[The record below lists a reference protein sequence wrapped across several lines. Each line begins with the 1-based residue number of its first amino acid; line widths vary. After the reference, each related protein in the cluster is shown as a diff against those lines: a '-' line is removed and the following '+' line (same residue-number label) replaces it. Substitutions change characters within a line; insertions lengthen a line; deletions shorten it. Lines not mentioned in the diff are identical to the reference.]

1 MSEKRLFPNLCPEKS
16 AGTSPGDAELA
27 PIWMQN
33 YNFLIIFAK
42 KTSIIPLLLRKV
54 I

>member
-1 MSEKRLFPNLCPEKS
+1 MSEERLFPYIYSAKT

-42 KTSIIPLLLRKV
+42 KTSIIPLLFRKV